1 MMSFE
6 KRKIK
11 LSINNLDYSFYY
23 SCNASTTFQDLLE
36 YFSFLVPYLNVC
48 QCYRFYLKAD
58 NKKNKDFV
66 YSLNSKVIDFSD
78 NLDKLVIQKYNDKC
92 EHDYQNFWL
101 FSKQKIISYFQKY
114 IDNLNKEIYKLKNEC
129 VTFSEPQTQKDFY
142 DAVVHI
148 DSIKSIKKGWKI
160 CMTERGKK
168 NYEKYKNEEI
178 VKIGVVGN
186 ANKGKSF
193 ILSEMS
199 KMSLPSGMSVKTEGL
214 SIKYPELEVYQNRRI
229 VLLDSAGFE
238 TPVLE
243 SGEYN
248 LEGKDKNEIF
258 KEKCRDKLITE
269 LFLQNYI
276 IHNSDILIA
285 VVDILSFSEQ
295 KLLLKFKNEIK
306 KANRNQTVIVIH
318 NLKAYTTKSQVEDYI
333 KDTLLKSATFKLE
346 KGIIID
352 FEQKKLINN
361 EFIHKLNNNFEN
373 NYNLYEKGS
382 EKFPPIYHLIYAN
395 ENSEAG
401 KHYNKITLKFIE
413 NTYQTI
419 TNHTSYDFIKSI
431 KEGFIEVSKEILEK
445 QENQNYITKDS
456 FDERYPNYIKLKR
469 DKEITLKKCFIDEI
483 GFSNLITNGFE
494 PKYNVF
500 KKDNK
505 IIIRVEAPGNCPIVA
520 EKKVEGELFIIRLSG
535 EKKKDIV
542 PEKLEDNIYNKREI
556 GKFCLDI
563 PLSSKEYTLSEKPP
577 TFDYQSGVQFIEY
590 ELQKKD
596 VPHGMGERPPI

>member
-36 YFSFLVPYLNVC
+36 YFSFLVPYLNIC

-66 YSLNSKVIDFSD
+66 YSLDSKVIDFSD
-78 NLDKLVIQKYNDKC
+78 NLDKLVIQKDNDKC

-129 VTFSEPQTQKDFY
+129 GTFSTPHSQKDFY
-142 DAVVHI
+142 DVVVQI

-168 NYEKYKNEEI
+168 NYEKYKNEKI

-193 ILSEMS
+193 LLSKIS

-214 SIKYPELEVYQNRRI
+214 SIKYPELKDNQNGRI
-229 VLLDSAGFE
+229 VLLDSAGLE
-238 TPVLE
+238 TPVLD
-243 SGEYN
+243 SGKNN

-295 KLLLKFKNEIK
+295 KLLLKFKKEIENAK
-306 KANRNQTVIVIH
+306 RNQPVIVIH
-318 NLKAYTTKSQVEDYI
+318 NLKTYTTIEQVDDYI
-333 KDTLLKSATFKLE
+333 ENTLLKSATFKLE
-346 KGIIID
+346 KGPIVD
-352 FEQKKLINN
+352 TKNT
-361 EFIHKLNNNFEN
+361 NFKIK
-373 NYNLYEKGS
+373 YILYEKAN
-382 EKFPPIYHLIYAN
+382 EKTPAIFHLIYAN
-395 ENSEAG
+395 ENSKAG
-401 KHYNKITLKFIE
+401 RHYNGFTLNFIE
-413 NTYQTI
+413 NSYQSI
-419 TNHTSYDFIKSI
+419 TNHTSYDVIETTKERFIQ
-431 KEGFIEVSKEILEK
+431 VSKEILEK
-445 QENQNYITKDS
+445 KEKENDITKDS

-505 IIIRVEAPGNCPIVA
+505 IIIRVEAPGNCPMVA
-520 EKKVEGELFIIRLSG
+520 EKIVQGELFIIRLSG

-556 GKFCLDI
+556 GKFFLDI
-563 PLSSKEYTLSEKPP
+563 PLSSKEYIFSEKPP
-577 TFDYQSGVQFIEY
+577 TFDYHSGVQFIEY
-590 ELQKKD
+590 ELKGKEGPYEPD
-596 VPHGMGERPPI
+596 GRPLI

>member
-36 YFSFLVPYLNVC
+36 YFSFLVPYLNIC

-66 YSLNSKVIDFSD
+66 YSLDSKVIDFSD
-78 NLDKLVIQKYNDKC
+78 NLDKLVIQKDNDKC

-129 VTFSEPQTQKDFY
+129 GTFSTPHSQKDFY
-142 DAVVHI
+142 DVVVQI

-168 NYEKYKNEEI
+168 NYEKYKNEKI

-193 ILSEMS
+193 LLSKIS

-214 SIKYPELEVYQNRRI
+214 SIKYPELKGNQNRRI
-229 VLLDSAGFE
+229 VLLDSAGLE
-238 TPVLE
+238 TPVLD
-243 SGEYN
+243 SGKNN

-295 KLLLKFKNEIK
+295 KLLLKFKKEIENAK
-306 KANRNQTVIVIH
+306 RNQPVIVIH
-318 NLKAYTTKSQVEDYI
+318 NLKTYTTIEQVDDYI
-333 KDTLLKSATFKLE
+333 ENTLLKSATFKLE
-346 KGIIID
+346 KGPIVAT
-352 FEQKKLINN
+352 KNT
-361 EFIHKLNNNFEN
+361 NFKIK
-373 NYNLYEKGS
+373 YILYEKAN
-382 EKFPPIYHLIYAN
+382 EKTPAIFHLIYAN
-395 ENSEAG
+395 ENSKAG
-401 KHYNKITLKFIE
+401 SHYNGFTLNFIE
-413 NTYQTI
+413 NSYQSI
-419 TNHTSYDFIKSI
+419 TNHTSYDVIETTKERFIQ
-431 KEGFIEVSKEILEK
+431 VSKEILEK
-445 QENQNYITKDS
+445 KEKENDITKDS

-505 IIIRVEAPGNCPIVA
+505 IIIRVEAPGNCPMVA
-520 EKKVEGELFIIRLSG
+520 EKIVQGELFIIRLSG

-556 GKFCLDI
+556 GKFFLDI
-563 PLSSKEYTLSEKPP
+563 PLSSKEYIFSEKPP
-577 TFDYQSGVQFIEY
+577 TFDYHSGVQFIEY
-590 ELQKKD
+590 ELKEKEG
-596 VPHGMGERPPI
+596 PHGPKGRPFI

>member
-66 YSLNSKVIDFSD
+66 YSLDSKVIDFSD
-78 NLDKLVIQKYNDKC
+78 NLDKLVIQKDNDKC

-129 VTFSEPQTQKDFY
+129 GTFSTPHSQKDFY
-142 DAVVHI
+142 DVVVQI

-168 NYEKYKNEEI
+168 NYEKYKNEKI
-178 VKIGVVGN
+178 IKIGVVGN

-193 ILSEMS
+193 LLSKIS

-214 SIKYPELEVYQNRRI
+214 SIKYPELNGNQNRRI
-229 VLLDSAGFE
+229 VLLDSAGLE
-238 TPVLE
+238 TPVLDSE
-243 SGEYN
+243 KNN

-295 KLLLKFKNEIK
+295 KLLLKFKKEIENAK
-306 KANRNQTVIVIH
+306 RNQPVIVIH
-318 NLKAYTTKSQVEDYI
+318 NLKTYTTIEQVDDYI
-333 KDTLLKSATFKLE
+333 ENTLLKSATFKLE
-346 KGIIID
+346 KGPIVGT
-352 FEQKKLINN
+352 KNT
-361 EFIHKLNNNFEN
+361 NFKIK
-373 NYNLYEKGS
+373 YILYEKAN
-382 EKFPPIYHLIYAN
+382 EKIPAIFHLIYAN
-395 ENSEAG
+395 ENSKAG
-401 KHYNKITLKFIE
+401 SHYNGFTLNFIE
-413 NTYQTI
+413 NSYQSI
-419 TNHTSYDFIKSI
+419 TNHTSYDVIETTKERFIQ
-431 KEGFIEVSKEILEK
+431 VSKEILEK
-445 QENQNYITKDS
+445 KEKENDITKDS
-456 FDERYPNYIKLKR
+456 FDERYPNYIKLRR

-505 IIIRVEAPGNCPIVA
+505 IIIRVEAPGNCPMVA
-520 EKKVEGELFIIRLSG
+520 EKIVQGELFIIRLSG

-556 GKFCLDI
+556 GKFFLDI
-563 PLSSKEYTLSEKPP
+563 PLSSKEYIFSEKPP
-577 TFDYQSGVQFIEY
+577 TFDYHSGVQFIEY
-590 ELQKKD
+590 ELKGKEGPYEPD
-596 VPHGMGERPPI
+596 GRPLI

>member
-66 YSLNSKVIDFSD
+66 YSLDSKVIDFSD
-78 NLDKLVIQKYNDKC
+78 NLDKLAIQKDNDKC

-129 VTFSEPQTQKDFY
+129 GTFSTPHSQKDFY
-142 DAVVHI
+142 DVVVQI

-168 NYEKYKNEEI
+168 NYEKYKNEKI

-193 ILSEMS
+193 LLSKIS

-214 SIKYPELEVYQNRRI
+214 SIKYPELKGNQNRRI
-229 VLLDSAGFE
+229 VLLDSAGLE
-238 TPVLE
+238 TPVLD
-243 SGEYN
+243 SGKNN

-295 KLLLKFKNEIK
+295 KLLLKLKKEIENAK
-306 KANRNQTVIVIH
+306 RNQPVIVIH
-318 NLKAYTTKSQVEDYI
+318 NLKTYTTIEQVDDYI
-333 KDTLLKSATFKLE
+333 ENTLLKSATFKLE
-346 KGIIID
+346 KGPIVAT
-352 FEQKKLINN
+352 KNT
-361 EFIHKLNNNFEN
+361 NFKIK
-373 NYNLYEKGS
+373 YILYEKAN
-382 EKFPPIYHLIYAN
+382 EKTPAIFHLIYAN
-395 ENSEAG
+395 ENSKAG
-401 KHYNKITLKFIE
+401 SHYNGFTLNFIE
-413 NTYQTI
+413 NSYQSI
-419 TNHTSYDFIKSI
+419 TNHTSYDVIETTKERFIQ
-431 KEGFIEVSKEILEK
+431 VSKEILEK
-445 QENQNYITKDS
+445 KEKENDITKDS

-505 IIIRVEAPGNCPIVA
+505 IIIRVEAPGNCPMVA
-520 EKKVEGELFIIRLSG
+520 EKIVQGELFIIRLSG

-556 GKFCLDI
+556 GKFFLDI
-563 PLSSKEYTLSEKPP
+563 PLSSKEYIFSEKPP
-577 TFDYQSGVQFIEY
+577 TFDYHSGVQFIEY
-590 ELQKKD
+590 ELKGKEGPYEPD
-596 VPHGMGERPPI
+596 GRPLI

>member
-36 YFSFLVPYLNVC
+36 YFSFLVPYLNIC

-66 YSLNSKVIDFSD
+66 YSLDSKVIDFSD
-78 NLDKLVIQKYNDKC
+78 NLDKLVIQKDNDKC

-129 VTFSEPQTQKDFY
+129 GTFSTPHSQKDFY
-142 DAVVHI
+142 DVVVQI

-168 NYEKYKNEEI
+168 NYEKYKNEKI
-178 VKIGVVGN
+178 IKIGVVGN

-193 ILSEMS
+193 LLSKIS

-214 SIKYPELEVYQNRRI
+214 SIKYPELKGNQNRRI
-229 VLLDSAGFE
+229 VLLDSAGLE
-238 TPVLE
+238 TPVLD
-243 SGEYN
+243 SGKNN

-295 KLLLKFKNEIK
+295 KLLLKFKKEIENAK
-306 KANRNQTVIVIH
+306 RNQPVIVIH
-318 NLKAYTTKSQVEDYI
+318 NLKTYTTIEQVDDYI
-333 KDTLLKSATFKLE
+333 ENTLLKSATFKLE
-346 KGIIID
+346 KGPIVD
-352 FEQKKLINN
+352 TKNIN
-361 EFIHKLNNNFEN
+361 FKIK
-373 NYNLYEKGS
+373 YILYEKAN
-382 EKFPPIYHLIYAN
+382 EKIPAIFHLIYAN
-395 ENSEAG
+395 ENSKAG
-401 KHYNKITLKFIE
+401 SHYNGFTLNFIE
-413 NTYQTI
+413 NSYQSI
-419 TNHTSYDFIKSI
+419 TNHTSYDVIETTKERFIQ
-431 KEGFIEVSKEILEK
+431 VSKEILEK
-445 QENQNYITKDS
+445 KEKENDITKDS

-505 IIIRVEAPGNCPIVA
+505 IIIRVEAPGNCPMVA
-520 EKKVEGELFIIRLSG
+520 EKIVQGELFIIRLSG

-556 GKFCLDI
+556 GKFFLDI
-563 PLSSKEYTLSEKPP
+563 PLSSKEYIFSEKPP
-577 TFDYQSGVQFIEY
+577 TFDYHSGVQFIEY
-590 ELQKKD
+590 ELKGKEGPYEPGPRD
-596 VPHGMGERPPI
+596 LI

>member
-66 YSLNSKVIDFSD
+66 YSLDSKVIDFSD
-78 NLDKLVIQKYNDKC
+78 NLDKLVIQKDNDKC

-129 VTFSEPQTQKDFY
+129 GTFSTPHSQKDFY
-142 DAVVHI
+142 DVVVQI

-168 NYEKYKNEEI
+168 NYEKYKNEKI

-193 ILSEMS
+193 LLSKIS

-214 SIKYPELEVYQNRRI
+214 SIKYPELKGNQNRRI
-229 VLLDSAGFE
+229 VLLDSAGLE
-238 TPVLE
+238 TPVLD
-243 SGEYN
+243 SGKNN

-295 KLLLKFKNEIK
+295 KLLLKFKKEIENAK
-306 KANRNQTVIVIH
+306 RNQPVIVIH
-318 NLKAYTTKSQVEDYI
+318 NLKTYTTIEQVDDYI
-333 KDTLLKSATFKLE
+333 ENTLLKSATFKLE
-346 KGIIID
+346 KGPIVGT
-352 FEQKKLINN
+352 KNT
-361 EFIHKLNNNFEN
+361 NFKIK
-373 NYNLYEKGS
+373 YILYEKAN
-382 EKFPPIYHLIYAN
+382 EKTPAIFHLIYAN
-395 ENSEAG
+395 ENSKAG
-401 KHYNKITLKFIE
+401 SHYNGFTLNFIE
-413 NTYQTI
+413 NSYQSI
-419 TNHTSYDFIKSI
+419 TNHTSYDVIETTKERFIQ
-431 KEGFIEVSKEILEK
+431 VSKEILEK
-445 QENQNYITKDS
+445 KEKENDITKDS

-505 IIIRVEAPGNCPIVA
+505 IIIRVEAPGNCPMVA
-520 EKKVEGELFIIRLSG
+520 EKIVQGELFIIRLSG

-556 GKFCLDI
+556 GKFFLDI
-563 PLSSKEYTLSEKPP
+563 PLSSKEYIFSEKPP
-577 TFDYQSGVQFIEY
+577 TFDYHSGVQFIEY
-590 ELQKKD
+590 ELKEKEG
-596 VPHGMGERPPI
+596 PYGPEGRPLI

>member
-36 YFSFLVPYLNVC
+36 YFSFLVPYLNIC

-66 YSLNSKVIDFSD
+66 YSLDSKVIDFSD
-78 NLDKLVIQKYNDKC
+78 NLDKLVIQKDNDKC

-129 VTFSEPQTQKDFY
+129 GTFSTPHSQKDFY
-142 DAVVHI
+142 DVVVQI
-148 DSIKSIKKGWKI
+148 DSIKSIKKRWKI

-168 NYEKYKNEEI
+168 NYEKYKNEKI

-193 ILSEMS
+193 LLSKIS

-214 SIKYPELEVYQNRRI
+214 SIKYPELKDNQNRRI
-229 VLLDSAGFE
+229 VLLDSAGLE
-238 TPVLE
+238 TPVLD
-243 SGEYN
+243 SGKNN

-295 KLLLKFKNEIK
+295 KLLLKFKKEIENAK
-306 KANRNQTVIVIH
+306 RNQPVIVIH
-318 NLKAYTTKSQVEDYI
+318 NLKTYTTIEQVDDYI
-333 KDTLLKSATFKLE
+333 ENTLLKSATFKLE
-346 KGIIID
+346 KGPIVD
-352 FEQKKLINN
+352 TKNT
-361 EFIHKLNNNFEN
+361 NFKIK
-373 NYNLYEKGS
+373 YILYEKAN
-382 EKFPPIYHLIYAN
+382 EKTPAIFHLIYAN
-395 ENSEAG
+395 ENSKAG
-401 KHYNKITLKFIE
+401 SHYNGFTLNFIE
-413 NTYQTI
+413 NSYQSI
-419 TNHTSYDFIKSI
+419 TNHTSYDVIETTKERFIQ
-431 KEGFIEVSKEILEK
+431 VSKEILEK
-445 QENQNYITKDS
+445 KEKENDITKDS

-505 IIIRVEAPGNCPIVA
+505 IIIRVEAPGNCPMVA
-520 EKKVEGELFIIRLSG
+520 EKIVQGELFIIRLSG

-556 GKFCLDI
+556 GKFFLDI
-563 PLSSKEYTLSEKPP
+563 PLSSKEYIFSEKPP
-577 TFDYQSGVQFIEY
+577 TFDYHSGVQFIEY
-590 ELQKKD
+590 ELKGKEGPYEPGPRD
-596 VPHGMGERPPI
+596 LI

>member
-36 YFSFLVPYLNVC
+36 YFSFLVPYLNIC

-66 YSLNSKVIDFSD
+66 YSLDSKVIDFSD
-78 NLDKLVIQKYNDKC
+78 NLDKLVIQKDNDKC

-129 VTFSEPQTQKDFY
+129 GTFSTPHSQKDFY
-142 DAVVHI
+142 DVVVQI

-168 NYEKYKNEEI
+168 NYEKYKNEKI
-178 VKIGVVGN
+178 IKIGVVGN

-193 ILSEMS
+193 LLSKIS

-214 SIKYPELEVYQNRRI
+214 SIKYPELKGNQNRRI
-229 VLLDSAGFE
+229 VLLDSAGLE
-238 TPVLE
+238 TPVLD
-243 SGEYN
+243 SGKNN

-295 KLLLKFKNEIK
+295 KLLLKFKKEIEN
-306 KANRNQTVIVIH
+306 AQRNQPVIVIH
-318 NLKAYTTKSQVEDYI
+318 NLKTYTTIEQVDDYI
-333 KDTLLKSATFKLE
+333 ENILLKSATFKLE
-346 KGIIID
+346 KGPIVD
-352 FEQKKLINN
+352 TKNT
-361 EFIHKLNNNFEN
+361 NFKIK
-373 NYNLYEKGS
+373 YILYEKAN
-382 EKFPPIYHLIYAN
+382 EKTPAIFHLIYAN
-395 ENSEAG
+395 ENSKAG
-401 KHYNKITLKFIE
+401 SHYNGFTLNFIE
-413 NTYQTI
+413 NSYQSI
-419 TNHTSYDFIKSI
+419 TNHTSYDVIETTKERFIQ
-431 KEGFIEVSKEILEK
+431 VSKEILEK
-445 QENQNYITKDS
+445 KEKENDITKDS

-505 IIIRVEAPGNCPIVA
+505 IIIRVEAPGNCPMVA
-520 EKKVEGELFIIRLSG
+520 EKIVQGELFIIRLSG

-556 GKFCLDI
+556 GKFFLDI
-563 PLSSKEYTLSEKPP
+563 PLSSKEYIFSEKPP
-577 TFDYQSGVQFIEY
+577 TFDYHSGVQFIEY
-590 ELQKKD
+590 ELKGKEGPYEPD
-596 VPHGMGERPPI
+596 GRPLI

>member
-36 YFSFLVPYLNVC
+36 YFSFLVPYLNIC

-66 YSLNSKVIDFSD
+66 YSLDSKVIDFSD
-78 NLDKLVIQKYNDKC
+78 NLDKLVIQKDNDKC

-129 VTFSEPQTQKDFY
+129 GTFSTPHSQKDFY
-142 DAVVHI
+142 DVVVQI

-168 NYEKYKNEEI
+168 NYEKYKNEKI
-178 VKIGVVGN
+178 IKIGVVGN

-193 ILSEMS
+193 LLSKIS

-214 SIKYPELEVYQNRRI
+214 SIKYPELKGNQNRRI
-229 VLLDSAGFE
+229 VLLDSAGLE
-238 TPVLE
+238 TPVLD
-243 SGEYN
+243 SGKNN

-295 KLLLKFKNEIK
+295 KLLLKFKKEIENAK
-306 KANRNQTVIVIH
+306 RNQPVIVIH
-318 NLKAYTTKSQVEDYI
+318 NLKTYTTIEQVDDYI
-333 KDTLLKSATFKLE
+333 ENTLLKSATFKLE
-346 KGIIID
+346 KGPIVD
-352 FEQKKLINN
+352 TKNIN
-361 EFIHKLNNNFEN
+361 FKIK
-373 NYNLYEKGS
+373 YILYEKAN
-382 EKFPPIYHLIYAN
+382 EKTPAIFHLIYAN
-395 ENSEAG
+395 ENSKAG
-401 KHYNKITLKFIE
+401 SHYNGFTLNFIE
-413 NTYQTI
+413 NSYQSI
-419 TNHTSYDFIKSI
+419 TNHTSYDVIETTKERFIQ
-431 KEGFIEVSKEILEK
+431 VSKEILEK
-445 QENQNYITKDS
+445 KEKENDITKDS

-505 IIIRVEAPGNCPIVA
+505 IIIRVEAPGNCPMVA
-520 EKKVEGELFIIRLSG
+520 EKIVQGERFIIRLSG

-556 GKFCLDI
+556 GKFFLDI
-563 PLSSKEYTLSEKPP
+563 PLSSKEYIFSEKPP
-577 TFDYQSGVQFIEY
+577 TFDYHSGVQFIEY
-590 ELQKKD
+590 ELKGKEGPYEPD
-596 VPHGMGERPPI
+596 PRDLI

>member
-36 YFSFLVPYLNVC
+36 YFSFLVPYLNIC

-66 YSLNSKVIDFSD
+66 YSLDSKVIDFSD
-78 NLDKLVIQKYNDKC
+78 NLDKLVIQKDNDKC

-129 VTFSEPQTQKDFY
+129 GTFSTPHSQKDFY
-142 DAVVHI
+142 DVVVQI

-168 NYEKYKNEEI
+168 NYEKYKNEKI

-193 ILSEMS
+193 LLSKIS

-214 SIKYPELEVYQNRRI
+214 SIKYPELKDNQNRRI
-229 VLLDSAGFE
+229 VLLDSAGLE
-238 TPVLE
+238 TPVLD
-243 SGEYN
+243 SGKNN

-295 KLLLKFKNEIK
+295 KLLLKFKKEIENAK
-306 KANRNQTVIVIH
+306 RNQPVIVIH
-318 NLKAYTTKSQVEDYI
+318 NLKTYTTIEQVDDYI
-333 KDTLLKSATFKLE
+333 ENTLLKSATFKLE
-346 KGIIID
+346 KGPIVGT
-352 FEQKKLINN
+352 KNT
-361 EFIHKLNNNFEN
+361 NFKIK
-373 NYNLYEKGS
+373 YILYEKAN
-382 EKFPPIYHLIYAN
+382 EKTPAIFHLIYAN
-395 ENSEAG
+395 ENSKAG
-401 KHYNKITLKFIE
+401 SHYNGFTLNFIE
-413 NTYQTI
+413 NSYLSI
-419 TNHTSYDFIKSI
+419 TNHTSYDVIETTKERFIQ
-431 KEGFIEVSKEILEK
+431 VSKEILEK
-445 QENQNYITKDS
+445 KEKENDITKDS

-505 IIIRVEAPGNCPIVA
+505 IIIRVEAPGNCPMVA
-520 EKKVEGELFIIRLSG
+520 EKIVQGELFIIRLSG

-556 GKFCLDI
+556 GKFFLDI
-563 PLSSKEYTLSEKPP
+563 PLSSKEYIFSEKPP
-577 TFDYQSGVQFIEY
+577 TFDYHSGVQFIEY
-590 ELQKKD
+590 ELKGKEGPYEPGPRD
-596 VPHGMGERPPI
+596 LI

>member
-66 YSLNSKVIDFSD
+66 YSLDSKVIDFSD
-78 NLDKLVIQKYNDKC
+78 NLDKLAIQKDNDKC

-129 VTFSEPQTQKDFY
+129 GTFSTPHSQKDFY
-142 DAVVHI
+142 DVVVQI

-168 NYEKYKNEEI
+168 NYEKYKNEKI

-193 ILSEMS
+193 LLSKIS

-214 SIKYPELEVYQNRRI
+214 SIKYPELKGNQNRRI
-229 VLLDSAGFE
+229 VLLDSAGLE
-238 TPVLE
+238 TPVLD
-243 SGEYN
+243 SGKNN

-295 KLLLKFKNEIK
+295 KLLLKLKKEIENAK
-306 KANRNQTVIVIH
+306 RNQPVIVIH
-318 NLKAYTTKSQVEDYI
+318 NLKTYTTIEQVDDYI
-333 KDTLLKSATFKLE
+333 ENTLLKSATFKLE
-346 KGIIID
+346 KGPIVD
-352 FEQKKLINN
+352 TKNT
-361 EFIHKLNNNFEN
+361 NFKIK
-373 NYNLYEKGS
+373 YILYEKAN
-382 EKFPPIYHLIYAN
+382 EKTPAIFHLIYAN
-395 ENSEAG
+395 ENSKAG
-401 KHYNKITLKFIE
+401 SHYNGFTLNFIE
-413 NTYQTI
+413 NSYQSI
-419 TNHTSYDFIKSI
+419 TNHTSYDVIETTKERFIQ
-431 KEGFIEVSKEILEK
+431 VSKEILEK
-445 QENQNYITKDS
+445 KEKENDITKDS

-505 IIIRVEAPGNCPIVA
+505 IIIRVEAPGNCPMVA
-520 EKKVEGELFIIRLSG
+520 EKIVQGELFIIRLSG

-556 GKFCLDI
+556 GKFFLDI
-563 PLSSKEYTLSEKPP
+563 PLSSKEYIFSEKPP
-577 TFDYQSGVQFIEY
+577 TFDYHSGVQFIEY
-590 ELQKKD
+590 ELKGKEGPYEPD
-596 VPHGMGERPPI
+596 GRPLI

>member
-36 YFSFLVPYLNVC
+36 YFSFLVPYLNIC

-66 YSLNSKVIDFSD
+66 YSLDSKVIDFSD
-78 NLDKLVIQKYNDKC
+78 NLDKLVIQKDNDKC

-129 VTFSEPQTQKDFY
+129 GTFSTPHSQKDFY
-142 DAVVHI
+142 DVVVQI

-168 NYEKYKNEEI
+168 NYEKYKNEKI

-193 ILSEMS
+193 LLSKIS

-214 SIKYPELEVYQNRRI
+214 SIKYPELKGNQNRRI
-229 VLLDSAGFE
+229 VLLDSAGLE
-238 TPVLE
+238 TPVLD
-243 SGEYN
+243 SGKNN

-295 KLLLKFKNEIK
+295 KLLLKFKKEIENAK
-306 KANRNQTVIVIH
+306 RNQPVIVIH
-318 NLKAYTTKSQVEDYI
+318 NLKTYTTIEQVDDYI
-333 KDTLLKSATFKLE
+333 ENTLLKSATFKLE
-346 KGIIID
+346 KGPIVD
-352 FEQKKLINN
+352 TKNT
-361 EFIHKLNNNFEN
+361 NFKIK
-373 NYNLYEKGS
+373 YILYEKAN
-382 EKFPPIYHLIYAN
+382 EKTPAIFHLIYAN
-395 ENSEAG
+395 ENSKAG
-401 KHYNKITLKFIE
+401 SHYNGFTLNFIE
-413 NTYQTI
+413 NSYQSI
-419 TNHTSYDFIKSI
+419 TNHTSYDVIETTKERFIQ
-431 KEGFIEVSKEILEK
+431 VSKEILEK
-445 QENQNYITKDS
+445 KEKENDITKDS

-505 IIIRVEAPGNCPIVA
+505 IIIRVEAPGNCPMVA
-520 EKKVEGELFIIRLSG
+520 EKIVQGERFIIRLSG

-556 GKFCLDI
+556 GKFFLDI
-563 PLSSKEYTLSEKPP
+563 PLSSKEYIFSEKPP
-577 TFDYQSGVQFIEY
+577 TFDYHSGVQFIEY
-590 ELQKKD
+590 ELKGKEG
-596 VPHGMGERPPI
+596 PYGPEGRPLI

>member
-66 YSLNSKVIDFSD
+66 YSLDSKVIDFSD
-78 NLDKLVIQKYNDKC
+78 NLDKLVIQKDNDKC

-129 VTFSEPQTQKDFY
+129 GTFSTPHSQKDFY
-142 DAVVHI
+142 DVVVQI

-168 NYEKYKNEEI
+168 NYEKYKNEKI

-193 ILSEMS
+193 LLSKIS

-214 SIKYPELEVYQNRRI
+214 SIKYPELKDNQNRRI
-229 VLLDSAGFE
+229 VLLDSAGLE
-238 TPVLE
+238 TPVLD
-243 SGEYN
+243 SGKNN

-276 IHNSDILIA
+276 IYNSDILIA

-295 KLLLKFKNEIK
+295 KLLLKLKKEIENAK
-306 KANRNQTVIVIH
+306 RNQPVIVIH
-318 NLKAYTTKSQVEDYI
+318 NLKTYTTIEQVDDYI
-333 KDTLLKSATFKLE
+333 ENTLLKSATFKLE
-346 KGIIID
+346 KGPIVD
-352 FEQKKLINN
+352 TKNT
-361 EFIHKLNNNFEN
+361 NFKIK
-373 NYNLYEKGS
+373 YILYEKAN
-382 EKFPPIYHLIYAN
+382 EKTPAIFHLIYAN
-395 ENSEAG
+395 ENSKAG
-401 KHYNKITLKFIE
+401 RHYNGFTLNFIE
-413 NTYQTI
+413 NSYQSI
-419 TNHTSYDFIKSI
+419 TNHTSYDVIETTKERFIQ
-431 KEGFIEVSKEILEK
+431 VSKEILEK
-445 QENQNYITKDS
+445 KEKENDITKDS

-505 IIIRVEAPGNCPIVA
+505 IIIRVEAPGNCPMVA
-520 EKKVEGELFIIRLSG
+520 ERIVQGERFIIRLSG

-556 GKFCLDI
+556 GKFFLDI
-563 PLSSKEYTLSEKPP
+563 PLSSKEYIFSEKPP
-577 TFDYQSGVQFIEY
+577 TFDYHSGVQFIEY
-590 ELQKKD
+590 ELKGKEGPYEPD
-596 VPHGMGERPPI
+596 PRDLI

>member
-66 YSLNSKVIDFSD
+66 YSLDSKVIDFSD
-78 NLDKLVIQKYNDKC
+78 NLDKLVIQKDNDKC

-129 VTFSEPQTQKDFY
+129 GTFSTPHSQKDFY
-142 DAVVHI
+142 DVVVQI

-168 NYEKYKNEEI
+168 NYEKYKNEKI

-193 ILSEMS
+193 LLSKIS

-214 SIKYPELEVYQNRRI
+214 SIKYPELKGNQNRRI
-229 VLLDSAGFE
+229 VLLDSAGLE
-238 TPVLE
+238 TPVLD
-243 SGEYN
+243 SGKNN

-295 KLLLKFKNEIK
+295 KLLLKFKKEIENAK
-306 KANRNQTVIVIH
+306 RNQPVIVIH
-318 NLKAYTTKSQVEDYI
+318 NLKTYTTIEQVDDYI
-333 KDTLLKSATFKLE
+333 ENTLLKSATFKLE
-346 KGIIID
+346 KGPIVD
-352 FEQKKLINN
+352 TKNT
-361 EFIHKLNNNFEN
+361 NFKIK
-373 NYNLYEKGS
+373 YILYEKAN
-382 EKFPPIYHLIYAN
+382 EKTPAIFHLIYAN
-395 ENSEAG
+395 ENSKAG
-401 KHYNKITLKFIE
+401 SHYNGFTLNFIE
-413 NTYQTI
+413 NSYQSI
-419 TNHTSYDFIKSI
+419 TNHTSYDVIETTKERFIQ
-431 KEGFIEVSKEILEK
+431 VSKEILEK
-445 QENQNYITKDS
+445 KEKENDITKDS

-505 IIIRVEAPGNCPIVA
+505 IIIRVEAPGNCPMVA
-520 EKKVEGELFIIRLSG
+520 EKIVQGELFIIRLSG

-556 GKFCLDI
+556 GKFFLDI
-563 PLSSKEYTLSEKPP
+563 PLSSKEYIFSEKPP
-577 TFDYQSGVQFIEY
+577 TFDYHSGVQFIEY
-590 ELQKKD
+590 ELKGKEGPYEPD
-596 VPHGMGERPPI
+596 GRPLI

>member
-36 YFSFLVPYLNVC
+36 YFSFLVPYLNIC

-66 YSLNSKVIDFSD
+66 YSLDSKVIDFSD
-78 NLDKLVIQKYNDKC
+78 NLDKLVIQKNNDKC

-129 VTFSEPQTQKDFY
+129 GTFSTPHSQKDFY
-142 DAVVHI
+142 DVVVQI

-168 NYEKYKNEEI
+168 NYEKYKNEKI

-193 ILSEMS
+193 LLSKIS

-214 SIKYPELEVYQNRRI
+214 SIKYPELKGNQNRRI
-229 VLLDSAGFE
+229 VLLDSAGLE
-238 TPVLE
+238 TPVLD
-243 SGEYN
+243 SGKNN

-295 KLLLKFKNEIK
+295 KLLLKLKKEIENAK
-306 KANRNQTVIVIH
+306 RNQPVIVIH
-318 NLKAYTTKSQVEDYI
+318 NLKTYTTIEQVDDYI
-333 KDTLLKSATFKLE
+333 ENTLLKSATFKLE
-346 KGIIID
+346 KGPIVD
-352 FEQKKLINN
+352 TKNT
-361 EFIHKLNNNFEN
+361 NFKIK
-373 NYNLYEKGS
+373 YILYEKAN
-382 EKFPPIYHLIYAN
+382 EKTPAIFHLIYAN
-395 ENSEAG
+395 ENSKAG
-401 KHYNKITLKFIE
+401 SHYNGFTLNFIE
-413 NTYQTI
+413 NSYQSI
-419 TNHTSYDFIKSI
+419 TNHTSYDVIETTKERFIQ
-431 KEGFIEVSKEILEK
+431 VSKEILEK
-445 QENQNYITKDS
+445 KEKENDITKDS

-505 IIIRVEAPGNCPIVA
+505 IIIRVEAPGNCPMVA
-520 EKKVEGELFIIRLSG
+520 EKIVQGELFIIRLSG

-556 GKFCLDI
+556 GKFILDI
-563 PLSSKEYTLSEKPP
+563 PLSSKEYIFSEKPP
-577 TFDYQSGVQFIEY
+577 TFDYHSGVQFIEY
-590 ELQKKD
+590 ELKGKEG
-596 VPHGMGERPPI
+596 PYGPEGRPLI

>member
-36 YFSFLVPYLNVC
+36 YFSFLVPYLNIC

-66 YSLNSKVIDFSD
+66 YSLDSKVIDFSD
-78 NLDKLVIQKYNDKC
+78 NLDKLAIQKDNDKC

-129 VTFSEPQTQKDFY
+129 GTFSTPHSQKDFY
-142 DAVVHI
+142 DVVVQI

-168 NYEKYKNEEI
+168 NYEKYKNEKI
-178 VKIGVVGN
+178 IKIGVVGN

-193 ILSEMS
+193 LLSKIS

-214 SIKYPELEVYQNRRI
+214 SIKYPELKGNQNRRI
-229 VLLDSAGFE
+229 VLLDSAGLE
-238 TPVLE
+238 TPVLD
-243 SGEYN
+243 SGKNN

-295 KLLLKFKNEIK
+295 KLLLKFKKEIENAK
-306 KANRNQTVIVIH
+306 RNQPVIVIH
-318 NLKAYTTKSQVEDYI
+318 NLKTYTTIEQVDDYI
-333 KDTLLKSATFKLE
+333 ENTLLKSATFKLE
-346 KGIIID
+346 KGPIVD
-352 FEQKKLINN
+352 TKNT
-361 EFIHKLNNNFEN
+361 NFKIK
-373 NYNLYEKGS
+373 YILYEKAN
-382 EKFPPIYHLIYAN
+382 EKTPAIFHLIYAN
-395 ENSEAG
+395 ENSKAG
-401 KHYNKITLKFIE
+401 SHYNGFTLNFIE
-413 NTYQTI
+413 NSYQSI
-419 TNHTSYDFIKSI
+419 TNHTSYDVIETTKERFIQ
-431 KEGFIEVSKEILEK
+431 VSKEILEK
-445 QENQNYITKDS
+445 KEKENDITKDS

-505 IIIRVEAPGNCPIVA
+505 IIIRVEAPGNCPMVA
-520 EKKVEGELFIIRLSG
+520 EKIVQGELFIIRLSG

-556 GKFCLDI
+556 GKFFLDI
-563 PLSSKEYTLSEKPP
+563 PLSSKEYIFSEKPP
-577 TFDYQSGVQFIEY
+577 TFDYHSGVQFIEY
-590 ELQKKD
+590 ELKEKEG
-596 VPHGMGERPPI
+596 PYGPEGRPLI

>member
-36 YFSFLVPYLNVC
+36 YFSFLVPYLNIC

-66 YSLNSKVIDFSD
+66 YSLDSKVIDFSD
-78 NLDKLVIQKYNDKC
+78 NLDKLVIQKDNDKC

-129 VTFSEPQTQKDFY
+129 GTFSTPHSQKDFY
-142 DAVVHI
+142 DVVVQI

-168 NYEKYKNEEI
+168 NYEKYKNEKI

-193 ILSEMS
+193 LLSKIS

-214 SIKYPELEVYQNRRI
+214 SIKYPELKGNQNRRI
-229 VLLDSAGFE
+229 VLLDSAGLE
-238 TPVLE
+238 TPVLD
-243 SGEYN
+243 SGKNN

-295 KLLLKFKNEIK
+295 KLLLKLKKEIENAK
-306 KANRNQTVIVIH
+306 RNQPVIVIH
-318 NLKAYTTKSQVEDYI
+318 NLKTYTTIEQVDDYI
-333 KDTLLKSATFKLE
+333 ENTLLKSATFKLE
-346 KGIIID
+346 KGPIVGT
-352 FEQKKLINN
+352 KNT
-361 EFIHKLNNNFEN
+361 NFKIK
-373 NYNLYEKGS
+373 YILYEKAN
-382 EKFPPIYHLIYAN
+382 EKTPAIFHLIYAN
-395 ENSEAG
+395 ENSKAG
-401 KHYNKITLKFIE
+401 SHYNGFTLNFIE
-413 NTYQTI
+413 NSYQSI
-419 TNHTSYDFIKSI
+419 TNHTSYDVIETTKERFIQ
-431 KEGFIEVSKEILEK
+431 VSKEILEK
-445 QENQNYITKDS
+445 KEKENDITKDS

-505 IIIRVEAPGNCPIVA
+505 IIIRVEAPGNCPMVA
-520 EKKVEGELFIIRLSG
+520 EKIVQGELFIIRLSG

-556 GKFCLDI
+556 GKFFLDI
-563 PLSSKEYTLSEKPP
+563 PLSSKEYIFSEKPP
-577 TFDYQSGVQFIEY
+577 TFDYHSGVQFIEY
-590 ELQKKD
+590 ELKEKEG
-596 VPHGMGERPPI
+596 PYGPEGRPLI

>member
-36 YFSFLVPYLNVC
+36 YFSFLVPYLNIC

-66 YSLNSKVIDFSD
+66 YSLDSKVIDFSD
-78 NLDKLVIQKYNDKC
+78 NLDKLVIQKDNDKC

-129 VTFSEPQTQKDFY
+129 GTFSTPHSQKDFY
-142 DAVVHI
+142 DVVVQI

-168 NYEKYKNEEI
+168 NYEKYKNEKI

-193 ILSEMS
+193 LLSKIS

-214 SIKYPELEVYQNRRI
+214 SIKYPELKGNQNRRI
-229 VLLDSAGFE
+229 VLLDSAGLE
-238 TPVLE
+238 TPVLD
-243 SGEYN
+243 SGKNN

-295 KLLLKFKNEIK
+295 KLLLKFKKEIENAK
-306 KANRNQTVIVIH
+306 RNQPVIVIH
-318 NLKAYTTKSQVEDYI
+318 NLKTYTTIEQVDDYI
-333 KDTLLKSATFKLE
+333 ENTLLKSATFKLE
-346 KGIIID
+346 KGPIVD
-352 FEQKKLINN
+352 TKNT
-361 EFIHKLNNNFEN
+361 NFKIK
-373 NYNLYEKGS
+373 YILYEKAN
-382 EKFPPIYHLIYAN
+382 EKTPAIFHLIYAN
-395 ENSEAG
+395 ENSKAG
-401 KHYNKITLKFIE
+401 SHYNGFTLNFIE
-413 NTYQTI
+413 NSYLSI
-419 TNHTSYDFIKSI
+419 TNHTSYDVIETTKERFIQ
-431 KEGFIEVSKEILEK
+431 VSKEILEK
-445 QENQNYITKDS
+445 KEKENDITKDS

-505 IIIRVEAPGNCPIVA
+505 IIIRVEAPGNCPMVA
-520 EKKVEGELFIIRLSG
+520 EKIVQGERFIIRLSG

-556 GKFCLDI
+556 GKFFLDI
-563 PLSSKEYTLSEKPP
+563 PLSSKEYIFSEKPP
-577 TFDYQSGVQFIEY
+577 TFDYHSGVQFIEY
-590 ELQKKD
+590 ELKGKEG
-596 VPHGMGERPPI
+596 PYGPEGRPLI

>member
-66 YSLNSKVIDFSD
+66 YSLDSKVIDFSD
-78 NLDKLVIQKYNDKC
+78 NLDKLAIQKDNNKC

-129 VTFSEPQTQKDFY
+129 GTFSTPHSQKDFY
-142 DAVVHI
+142 DVVVQI

-168 NYEKYKNEEI
+168 NYEKYKSEKI

-193 ILSEMS
+193 LLSKIS

-214 SIKYPELEVYQNRRI
+214 SIKYPELKGNQNRRI
-229 VLLDSAGFE
+229 VLLDSAGLE
-238 TPVLE
+238 TPVLD
-243 SGEYN
+243 SGKNN

-295 KLLLKFKNEIK
+295 KLLLKFKKEIENAK
-306 KANRNQTVIVIH
+306 RNQPVIVIH
-318 NLKAYTTKSQVEDYI
+318 NLKTYTTIEQVDDYI
-333 KDTLLKSATFKLE
+333 ENTLLKSATFKLE
-346 KGIIID
+346 KGPIVGT
-352 FEQKKLINN
+352 KNT
-361 EFIHKLNNNFEN
+361 NFKIK
-373 NYNLYEKGS
+373 YILYEKAN
-382 EKFPPIYHLIYAN
+382 EKTPAIFHLIYAN
-395 ENSEAG
+395 ENSKAG
-401 KHYNKITLKFIE
+401 SHYNGFTLNFIE
-413 NTYQTI
+413 NSYQSI
-419 TNHTSYDFIKSI
+419 TNHTSYDVIETTKERFIQ
-431 KEGFIEVSKEILEK
+431 VSKEILEK
-445 QENQNYITKDS
+445 KEKENDITKDS

-505 IIIRVEAPGNCPIVA
+505 IIIRVEAPGNCPMVA
-520 EKKVEGELFIIRLSG
+520 EKIVQGELFIIRLSG

-556 GKFCLDI
+556 GKFILDI
-563 PLSSKEYTLSEKPP
+563 PLSSKEYIFSEKPP
-577 TFDYQSGVQFIEY
+577 TFDYHSGVQFIEY
-590 ELQKKD
+590 ELKGKEGPYEPD
-596 VPHGMGERPPI
+596 PRDLI

>member
-36 YFSFLVPYLNVC
+36 YFSFLVPYLNIC

-66 YSLNSKVIDFSD
+66 YSLDSKVIDFSD
-78 NLDKLVIQKYNDKC
+78 NLDKLVIQKDNDKC

-129 VTFSEPQTQKDFY
+129 GTFSTPHSQKDFY
-142 DAVVHI
+142 DVVVQI

-168 NYEKYKNEEI
+168 NYEKYKNEKI

-193 ILSEMS
+193 LLSKIS

-214 SIKYPELEVYQNRRI
+214 SIKYPELKGNQNRRI
-229 VLLDSAGFE
+229 VLLDSAGLE
-238 TPVLE
+238 TPVLD
-243 SGEYN
+243 SGKNN

-295 KLLLKFKNEIK
+295 KLLLKFKKEIENAK
-306 KANRNQTVIVIH
+306 RNQPVIVIH
-318 NLKAYTTKSQVEDYI
+318 NLKTYTTIEQVDDYI
-333 KDTLLKSATFKLE
+333 ENTLLKSATFKLE
-346 KGIIID
+346 KGPIVD
-352 FEQKKLINN
+352 TKNIN
-361 EFIHKLNNNFEN
+361 FKIK
-373 NYNLYEKGS
+373 YILYEKAN
-382 EKFPPIYHLIYAN
+382 EKTPAIFHLIYAN
-395 ENSEAG
+395 ENSKAG
-401 KHYNKITLKFIE
+401 SHYNGFTLNFIE
-413 NTYQTI
+413 NSYQSI
-419 TNHTSYDFIKSI
+419 TNHTSYDVIETTKERFIQ
-431 KEGFIEVSKEILEK
+431 VSKEILEK
-445 QENQNYITKDS
+445 KEKENDITKDS

-505 IIIRVEAPGNCPIVA
+505 IIIRVEAPGNCPMVA
-520 EKKVEGELFIIRLSG
+520 EKIVQGERFIIRLSG

-556 GKFCLDI
+556 GKFFLDI
-563 PLSSKEYTLSEKPP
+563 PLSSKEYIFSEKPP
-577 TFDYQSGVQFIEY
+577 TFDYHSGVQFIEY
-590 ELQKKD
+590 ELKEKEG
-596 VPHGMGERPPI
+596 PYGPEGRPLI

>member
-36 YFSFLVPYLNVC
+36 YFSFLVPYLNIC

-66 YSLNSKVIDFSD
+66 YSLDSKVIDFSD
-78 NLDKLVIQKYNDKC
+78 NLDKLVIQKDNDKC

-129 VTFSEPQTQKDFY
+129 GTFSTPHSQKDFY
-142 DAVVHI
+142 DVVVQI

-168 NYEKYKNEEI
+168 NYEKYKNEKI

-193 ILSEMS
+193 LLSKIS

-214 SIKYPELEVYQNRRI
+214 SIKYPELKGNQNRRI
-229 VLLDSAGFE
+229 VLLDSAGLE
-238 TPVLE
+238 TPVLD
-243 SGEYN
+243 SGKNN

-295 KLLLKFKNEIK
+295 KLLLKFKKEIENAK
-306 KANRNQTVIVIH
+306 RNQPVIVIH
-318 NLKAYTTKSQVEDYI
+318 NLKTYTTIEQVDDYI
-333 KDTLLKSATFKLE
+333 ENTLLKSATFKLE
-346 KGIIID
+346 KGPIVD
-352 FEQKKLINN
+352 TKNIN
-361 EFIHKLNNNFEN
+361 FKIK
-373 NYNLYEKGS
+373 YILYEKAN
-382 EKFPPIYHLIYAN
+382 EKTPAIFHLIYAN
-395 ENSEAG
+395 ENSKAG
-401 KHYNKITLKFIE
+401 SHYNGFTLNFTE
-413 NTYQTI
+413 NSYQSI
-419 TNHTSYDFIKSI
+419 TNHTSYDVIETTKERFIQ
-431 KEGFIEVSKEILEK
+431 VSKEILEK
-445 QENQNYITKDS
+445 KEKENDITKDS

-505 IIIRVEAPGNCPIVA
+505 IIIRVEAPGNCPMVA
-520 EKKVEGELFIIRLSG
+520 EKIVQGELFIIRLSG

-556 GKFCLDI
+556 GKFFLDI
-563 PLSSKEYTLSEKPP
+563 PLSSKEYIFSEKPP
-577 TFDYQSGVQFIEY
+577 TFDYHSGVQFIEY
-590 ELQKKD
+590 ELKGKEGPYEPD
-596 VPHGMGERPPI
+596 PRDLI

>member
-66 YSLNSKVIDFSD
+66 YSLDSKVIDFSD
-78 NLDKLVIQKYNDKC
+78 NLDKLVIQKDNDKC

-129 VTFSEPQTQKDFY
+129 GTFSTPHSQKDFY
-142 DAVVHI
+142 DVVVQI

-168 NYEKYKNEEI
+168 NYEKYKNEKI

-193 ILSEMS
+193 LLSKIS

-214 SIKYPELEVYQNRRI
+214 SIKYPELKGNQNRRI
-229 VLLDSAGFE
+229 VLLDSAGLE
-238 TPVLE
+238 TPVLD
-243 SGEYN
+243 SGKNN

-295 KLLLKFKNEIK
+295 KLLLKLKKEIENAK
-306 KANRNQTVIVIH
+306 RNQPVIVIH
-318 NLKAYTTKSQVEDYI
+318 NLKTYTTIEQVDDYI
-333 KDTLLKSATFKLE
+333 ENTLLKSATFKLE
-346 KGIIID
+346 KGPIVD
-352 FEQKKLINN
+352 TKNIN
-361 EFIHKLNNNFEN
+361 FKIK
-373 NYNLYEKGS
+373 YILYEKAN
-382 EKFPPIYHLIYAN
+382 EKTPAIFHLIYAN
-395 ENSEAG
+395 ENSKAG
-401 KHYNKITLKFIE
+401 SHYNGFTLNFIE
-413 NTYQTI
+413 NSYQSI
-419 TNHTSYDFIKSI
+419 TNHTSYDVIETTKERFIQ
-431 KEGFIEVSKEILEK
+431 VSKEILEK
-445 QENQNYITKDS
+445 KEKENDITKDS

-505 IIIRVEAPGNCPIVA
+505 IIIRVEAPGNCPMVA
-520 EKKVEGELFIIRLSG
+520 EKIVQGELFIIRLSG

-556 GKFCLDI
+556 GKFFLDI
-563 PLSSKEYTLSEKPP
+563 PLSSKEYIFSEKPP
-577 TFDYQSGVQFIEY
+577 TFDYHSGVQFIEY
-590 ELQKKD
+590 ELKGKEGPYEPD
-596 VPHGMGERPPI
+596 PRDLI

>member
-36 YFSFLVPYLNVC
+36 YFSFLVPYLNIC

-66 YSLNSKVIDFSD
+66 YSLDSKVIDFSD
-78 NLDKLVIQKYNDKC
+78 NLDKLVIQKNNDKC

-101 FSKQKIISYFQKY
+101 FSKQRIISYFQKY

-129 VTFSEPQTQKDFY
+129 GTFSTPHSQKDFY
-142 DAVVHI
+142 DVVVQI

-168 NYEKYKNEEI
+168 NYEKYKNEKI

-193 ILSEMS
+193 LLSKIS

-214 SIKYPELEVYQNRRI
+214 SIKYPELKGNQNRRI
-229 VLLDSAGFE
+229 VLLDSAGLE
-238 TPVLE
+238 TPVLD
-243 SGEYN
+243 SGKNN

-295 KLLLKFKNEIK
+295 KLLLKLKKEIENAK
-306 KANRNQTVIVIH
+306 RNQPVIVIH
-318 NLKAYTTKSQVEDYI
+318 NLKTYTTIEQVDDYI
-333 KDTLLKSATFKLE
+333 ENTLLKSATFKLE
-346 KGIIID
+346 KGPIVD
-352 FEQKKLINN
+352 TKNIN
-361 EFIHKLNNNFEN
+361 FKIK
-373 NYNLYEKGS
+373 YILYEKAN
-382 EKFPPIYHLIYAN
+382 EKTPAIFHLIYAN
-395 ENSEAG
+395 ENSKAG
-401 KHYNKITLKFIE
+401 SHYNGFTLNFIE
-413 NTYQTI
+413 NSYQSI
-419 TNHTSYDFIKSI
+419 TNHTSYDVIETTKERFIQ
-431 KEGFIEVSKEILEK
+431 VSKEILEK
-445 QENQNYITKDS
+445 KEKENDITKDS

-505 IIIRVEAPGNCPIVA
+505 IIIRVEAPGNCPMVA
-520 EKKVEGELFIIRLSG
+520 EKIVQGELFIIRLSG

-556 GKFCLDI
+556 GKFILDI
-563 PLSSKEYTLSEKPP
+563 PLSSKEYIFSEKPP
-577 TFDYQSGVQFIEY
+577 TFDYHSGVQFIEY
-590 ELQKKD
+590 ELKGKEG
-596 VPHGMGERPPI
+596 PYGPEGRPLI

>member
-36 YFSFLVPYLNVC
+36 YFSFLVPYLNIC

-66 YSLNSKVIDFSD
+66 YSLDSKVIDFSD
-78 NLDKLVIQKYNDKC
+78 NLDKLAIQKDNDKC

-129 VTFSEPQTQKDFY
+129 GTFSTPHSQKDFY
-142 DAVVHI
+142 DVVVQI

-168 NYEKYKNEEI
+168 NYEKYKNEKI

-193 ILSEMS
+193 LLSKIS

-214 SIKYPELEVYQNRRI
+214 SIKYPELKGNQNRRI
-229 VLLDSAGFE
+229 VLLDSAGLE
-238 TPVLE
+238 TPVLD
-243 SGEYN
+243 SGKNN

-295 KLLLKFKNEIK
+295 KLLLKLKKEIENAK
-306 KANRNQTVIVIH
+306 RNQPVIVIH
-318 NLKAYTTKSQVEDYI
+318 NLKTYTTIEQVDDYI
-333 KDTLLKSATFKLE
+333 ENTLLKSATFKLE
-346 KGIIID
+346 KGPIVGT
-352 FEQKKLINN
+352 KNT
-361 EFIHKLNNNFEN
+361 NFKIK
-373 NYNLYEKGS
+373 YILYEKAN
-382 EKFPPIYHLIYAN
+382 EKTPAIFHLIYAN
-395 ENSEAG
+395 ENSKAG
-401 KHYNKITLKFIE
+401 SHYNGFTLNFIE
-413 NTYQTI
+413 NSYQSI
-419 TNHTSYDFIKSI
+419 TNHTSYDVIETTKERFIQ
-431 KEGFIEVSKEILEK
+431 VSKEILEK
-445 QENQNYITKDS
+445 KEKENDITKDS

-505 IIIRVEAPGNCPIVA
+505 IIIRVEAPGNCPMVA
-520 EKKVEGELFIIRLSG
+520 EKIVQGELFIIRLSG

-556 GKFCLDI
+556 GKFFLDI
-563 PLSSKEYTLSEKPP
+563 PLSSKEYIFSEKPP
-577 TFDYQSGVQFIEY
+577 TFDYHSGVQFIEY
-590 ELQKKD
+590 ELKEKEG
-596 VPHGMGERPPI
+596 PYGPEGRPLI

>member
-23 SCNASTTFQDLLE
+23 SCNDSTTFQDLLE

-66 YSLNSKVIDFSD
+66 YSLDSKVIDFSD
-78 NLDKLVIQKYNDKC
+78 NLDKLVIQKDNDKC

-129 VTFSEPQTQKDFY
+129 GTFSTPHSQKDFY
-142 DAVVHI
+142 DVVVQI

-168 NYEKYKNEEI
+168 NYEKYKNEKI

-193 ILSEMS
+193 LLSKIS

-214 SIKYPELEVYQNRRI
+214 SIKYPELKGNQNRRI
-229 VLLDSAGFE
+229 VLLDSAGLE
-238 TPVLE
+238 TPVLD
-243 SGEYN
+243 SGKNN

-295 KLLLKFKNEIK
+295 KLLLKFKKEIENAK
-306 KANRNQTVIVIH
+306 RNQPVIVIH
-318 NLKAYTTKSQVEDYI
+318 NLKTYTTIEQVDDYI
-333 KDTLLKSATFKLE
+333 ENTLLKSATFKLE
-346 KGIIID
+346 KGPIVD
-352 FEQKKLINN
+352 TKNT
-361 EFIHKLNNNFEN
+361 NFKIK
-373 NYNLYEKGS
+373 YILYEKAN
-382 EKFPPIYHLIYAN
+382 EKTPAIFHLIYAN
-395 ENSEAG
+395 ENSKAG
-401 KHYNKITLKFIE
+401 SHYNGFTLNFIE
-413 NTYQTI
+413 NSYQSI
-419 TNHTSYDFIKSI
+419 TNHTSYDVIETTKERFIQ
-431 KEGFIEVSKEILEK
+431 VSKEILEK
-445 QENQNYITKDS
+445 KEKENDITKDS

-505 IIIRVEAPGNCPIVA
+505 IIIRVEAPGNCPMVA
-520 EKKVEGELFIIRLSG
+520 EKIVQGELFIIRLSG

-556 GKFCLDI
+556 GKFFLDI
-563 PLSSKEYTLSEKPP
+563 PLSSKEYIFSEKPP
-577 TFDYQSGVQFIEY
+577 TFDYHSGVQFIEY
-590 ELQKKD
+590 ELKGKEG
-596 VPHGMGERPPI
+596 PYGPEGRPLI

>member
-66 YSLNSKVIDFSD
+66 YSLDSKVIDFSD
-78 NLDKLVIQKYNDKC
+78 NLDKLVIQKDNDKC

-129 VTFSEPQTQKDFY
+129 GTFSTPHSQKDFY
-142 DAVVHI
+142 DVVVQI

-168 NYEKYKNEEI
+168 NYEKYKNEKI

-193 ILSEMS
+193 LLSKIS

-214 SIKYPELEVYQNRRI
+214 SIKYPELKGNQNRRI
-229 VLLDSAGFE
+229 VLLDSAGLE
-238 TPVLE
+238 TPVLD
-243 SGEYN
+243 SGKNN

-295 KLLLKFKNEIK
+295 KLLLKFKKEIENAK
-306 KANRNQTVIVIH
+306 RNQPVIVIH
-318 NLKAYTTKSQVEDYI
+318 NLKTYTTIEQVDDYI
-333 KDTLLKSATFKLE
+333 ENTLLKSATFKLE
-346 KGIIID
+346 KGPIVD
-352 FEQKKLINN
+352 TKNT
-361 EFIHKLNNNFEN
+361 NFKIK
-373 NYNLYEKGS
+373 YILYEKAN
-382 EKFPPIYHLIYAN
+382 EKTPAIFHLIYAN
-395 ENSEAG
+395 ENSKAG
-401 KHYNKITLKFIE
+401 SHYNGFTLNFIE
-413 NTYQTI
+413 NSYQSI
-419 TNHTSYDFIKSI
+419 TNHTSYDVIETTKERFIQ
-431 KEGFIEVSKEILEK
+431 VSKEILEK
-445 QENQNYITKDS
+445 KEKENDITKDS

-505 IIIRVEAPGNCPIVA
+505 IIIRVEAPGNCPMVA
-520 EKKVEGELFIIRLSG
+520 EKIVQGELFIIRLSG

-556 GKFCLDI
+556 GKFFLDI
-563 PLSSKEYTLSEKPP
+563 PLSSKEYIFSEKPP
-577 TFDYQSGVQFIEY
+577 TFDYHSGVQFIEY
-590 ELQKKD
+590 ELKGKEGPYEPD
-596 VPHGMGERPPI
+596 PRDLI

>member
-36 YFSFLVPYLNVC
+36 YFSFLVPYLNIC

-66 YSLNSKVIDFSD
+66 YSLDSKVIDFSD
-78 NLDKLVIQKYNDKC
+78 NLDKLVIQKDNDKC

-129 VTFSEPQTQKDFY
+129 GTFSTPHSQKDFY
-142 DAVVHI
+142 DVVVQI

-168 NYEKYKNEEI
+168 NYEKYKNEKI

-193 ILSEMS
+193 LLSKIS

-214 SIKYPELEVYQNRRI
+214 SIKYPELKDNQNRRI
-229 VLLDSAGFE
+229 VLLDSAGLE
-238 TPVLE
+238 TPVLD
-243 SGEYN
+243 SGKNN

-295 KLLLKFKNEIK
+295 KLLLKLKKEIENAK
-306 KANRNQTVIVIH
+306 RNQPVIVIH
-318 NLKAYTTKSQVEDYI
+318 NLKTYTTIEQVDDYI
-333 KDTLLKSATFKLE
+333 ENTLLKSATFKLE
-346 KGIIID
+346 KGPIVD
-352 FEQKKLINN
+352 TKNT
-361 EFIHKLNNNFEN
+361 NFKIK
-373 NYNLYEKGS
+373 YILYEKAN
-382 EKFPPIYHLIYAN
+382 EKTPAIFHLIYAN
-395 ENSEAG
+395 ENSKAG
-401 KHYNKITLKFIE
+401 SHYNGFTLNFIE
-413 NTYQTI
+413 NSYLSI
-419 TNHTSYDFIKSI
+419 TNHTSYDVIETTKERFIQ
-431 KEGFIEVSKEILEK
+431 VSKEILEK
-445 QENQNYITKDS
+445 KEKENDITKDS

-505 IIIRVEAPGNCPIVA
+505 IIIRVEAPGNCPMVA
-520 EKKVEGELFIIRLSG
+520 EKIVQGERFIIRLSG

-556 GKFCLDI
+556 GKFFLDI
-563 PLSSKEYTLSEKPP
+563 PLSSKEYIFSEKPP
-577 TFDYQSGVQFIEY
+577 TFDYHSGVQFIEY
-590 ELQKKD
+590 ELKEKEG
-596 VPHGMGERPPI
+596 PYGPEGRPLI

>member
-36 YFSFLVPYLNVC
+36 YFSFLVPYLNIC

-66 YSLNSKVIDFSD
+66 YSLDSKVIDFSD
-78 NLDKLVIQKYNDKC
+78 NLDKLVIQKDNDKC

-129 VTFSEPQTQKDFY
+129 GTFSTPHSQKDFY
-142 DAVVHI
+142 DVVVQI

-168 NYEKYKNEEI
+168 NYEKYKNEKI
-178 VKIGVVGN
+178 IKIGVVGN

-193 ILSEMS
+193 LLSKIS

-214 SIKYPELEVYQNRRI
+214 SIKYPELKGNQNRRI
-229 VLLDSAGFE
+229 VLLDSAGLE
-238 TPVLE
+238 TPVLD
-243 SGEYN
+243 SGKNN

-295 KLLLKFKNEIK
+295 KLLLKFKKEIEN
-306 KANRNQTVIVIH
+306 AQRNQPVIVIH
-318 NLKAYTTKSQVEDYI
+318 NLKTYTTIEQVDDYI
-333 KDTLLKSATFKLE
+333 ENTLLKSATFKLE
-346 KGIIID
+346 KGPIVD
-352 FEQKKLINN
+352 TKNT
-361 EFIHKLNNNFEN
+361 NFKIK
-373 NYNLYEKGS
+373 YILYEKAN
-382 EKFPPIYHLIYAN
+382 EKTPAIFHLIYAN
-395 ENSEAG
+395 ENSKAG
-401 KHYNKITLKFIE
+401 SHYNGFTLNFIE
-413 NTYQTI
+413 NSYLSI
-419 TNHTSYDFIKSI
+419 TNHTSYDVIETTKERFIQ
-431 KEGFIEVSKEILEK
+431 VSKEILEK
-445 QENQNYITKDS
+445 KEKENDITKDS

-505 IIIRVEAPGNCPIVA
+505 IIIRVEAPGNCPMVA
-520 EKKVEGELFIIRLSG
+520 EKIVQGELFIIRLSG

-556 GKFCLDI
+556 GKFFLDI
-563 PLSSKEYTLSEKPP
+563 PLSSKEYIFSEKPP
-577 TFDYQSGVQFIEY
+577 TFDYHSGVQFIEY
-590 ELQKKD
+590 ELKGKEG
-596 VPHGMGERPPI
+596 PYGPEGRPLI

>member
-66 YSLNSKVIDFSD
+66 YSLDSKVIDFSD
-78 NLDKLVIQKYNDKC
+78 NLDKLAIQKDNDKC

-129 VTFSEPQTQKDFY
+129 GTFSTPHSQKDFY
-142 DAVVHI
+142 DVVVQI

-168 NYEKYKNEEI
+168 NYEKYKNEKI

-193 ILSEMS
+193 LLSKIS

-214 SIKYPELEVYQNRRI
+214 SIKYPELKGNQNRRI
-229 VLLDSAGFE
+229 VLLDSAGLE
-238 TPVLE
+238 TPVLD
-243 SGEYN
+243 SGKNN

-295 KLLLKFKNEIK
+295 KLLLKLKKEIENAK
-306 KANRNQTVIVIH
+306 RNQPVIVIH
-318 NLKAYTTKSQVEDYI
+318 NLKTYTTIEQVDDYI
-333 KDTLLKSATFKLE
+333 ENTLLKSATFKLE
-346 KGIIID
+346 KGPIVD
-352 FEQKKLINN
+352 TKNT
-361 EFIHKLNNNFEN
+361 NFKIK
-373 NYNLYEKGS
+373 YILYEKAN
-382 EKFPPIYHLIYAN
+382 EKTPAIFHLIYAN
-395 ENSEAG
+395 ENSKAG
-401 KHYNKITLKFIE
+401 SHYNGFTLNFIE
-413 NTYQTI
+413 NSYQSI
-419 TNHTSYDFIKSI
+419 TNHTSYDVIETTKERFIQ
-431 KEGFIEVSKEILEK
+431 VSKEILEK
-445 QENQNYITKDS
+445 KEKENDITKDS

-505 IIIRVEAPGNCPIVA
+505 IIIRVEAPGNCPMVA
-520 EKKVEGELFIIRLSG
+520 EKIVQGERFIIRLSG

-556 GKFCLDI
+556 GKFFLDI
-563 PLSSKEYTLSEKPP
+563 PLSSKEYIFSEKPP
-577 TFDYQSGVQFIEY
+577 TFDYHSGVQFIEY
-590 ELQKKD
+590 ELKGKEGPYGPD
-596 VPHGMGERPPI
+596 PRGLI

>member
-66 YSLNSKVIDFSD
+66 YSLDSKLIDFSD
-78 NLDKLVIQKYNDKC
+78 NLDKLVIQKDNDKC

-129 VTFSEPQTQKDFY
+129 GTFSTPHSQKDFY
-142 DAVVHI
+142 DVVVQI

-168 NYEKYKNEEI
+168 NYEKYKNEKI
-178 VKIGVVGN
+178 IKIGVVGN

-193 ILSEMS
+193 LLSKIS

-214 SIKYPELEVYQNRRI
+214 SIKYPELKGNQNRRI
-229 VLLDSAGFE
+229 VLLDSAGLE
-238 TPVLE
+238 TPVLD
-243 SGEYN
+243 SGKNN

-295 KLLLKFKNEIK
+295 KLLLKFKKEIENAK
-306 KANRNQTVIVIH
+306 RNQPVIVIH
-318 NLKAYTTKSQVEDYI
+318 NLKTYTTIEQVDDYI
-333 KDTLLKSATFKLE
+333 ENTLLKSATFKLE
-346 KGIIID
+346 KGPIVD
-352 FEQKKLINN
+352 TKNIN
-361 EFIHKLNNNFEN
+361 FKIK
-373 NYNLYEKGS
+373 YILYEKAN
-382 EKFPPIYHLIYAN
+382 EKTPAIFHLIYAN
-395 ENSEAG
+395 ENSKAG
-401 KHYNKITLKFIE
+401 SHYNGFTLNFIE
-413 NTYQTI
+413 NSYQSI
-419 TNHTSYDFIKSI
+419 TNHTSYDVIETTKERFIQ
-431 KEGFIEVSKEILEK
+431 VSKEILEK
-445 QENQNYITKDS
+445 KEKENDITKDS
-456 FDERYPNYIKLKR
+456 FDERYPNYIKLRR

-505 IIIRVEAPGNCPIVA
+505 IIIRVEAPGNCPMVA
-520 EKKVEGELFIIRLSG
+520 EKIVQGELFIIRLSG

-556 GKFCLDI
+556 GKFFLDI
-563 PLSSKEYTLSEKPP
+563 PLSSKEYIFSEKPP
-577 TFDYQSGVQFIEY
+577 TFDYHSGVQFIEY
-590 ELQKKD
+590 ELKGKEGPYEPD
-596 VPHGMGERPPI
+596 PRDLI

>member
-36 YFSFLVPYLNVC
+36 YFSFLVPYLNIC

-66 YSLNSKVIDFSD
+66 YSLDSKVIDFSD
-78 NLDKLVIQKYNDKC
+78 NLDKLVIQKDNDKC

-129 VTFSEPQTQKDFY
+129 GTFSTPHSQKDFY
-142 DAVVHI
+142 DVVVQI

-168 NYEKYKNEEI
+168 NYEKYKNEKI
-178 VKIGVVGN
+178 IKIGVVGN

-193 ILSEMS
+193 LLSKIS

-214 SIKYPELEVYQNRRI
+214 SIKYPELKGNQNRRI
-229 VLLDSAGFE
+229 VLLDSAGLE
-238 TPVLE
+238 TPVLD
-243 SGEYN
+243 SGKNN

-295 KLLLKFKNEIK
+295 KLLLKFKKEIENAK
-306 KANRNQTVIVIH
+306 RNQPVIVIH
-318 NLKAYTTKSQVEDYI
+318 NLKTYTTIEQVDDYI
-333 KDTLLKSATFKLE
+333 ENTLLKSATFKLE
-346 KGIIID
+346 KGPIVD
-352 FEQKKLINN
+352 TKNIN
-361 EFIHKLNNNFEN
+361 FKIK
-373 NYNLYEKGS
+373 YILYEKAN
-382 EKFPPIYHLIYAN
+382 EKTPAIFHLIYAN
-395 ENSEAG
+395 ENSKAG
-401 KHYNKITLKFIE
+401 SHYNGFTLNFIE
-413 NTYQTI
+413 NSYQSI
-419 TNHTSYDFIKSI
+419 TNHTSYDVIETTKERFIQ
-431 KEGFIEVSKEILEK
+431 VSKEILEK
-445 QENQNYITKDS
+445 KEKENDITKDS

-505 IIIRVEAPGNCPIVA
+505 IIIRVEAPGNCPMVA

-556 GKFCLDI
+556 GKFFLDI
-563 PLSSKEYTLSEKPP
+563 PLSSKEYIFSEKPP
-577 TFDYQSGVQFIEY
+577 TFDYHSGVQFIEY
-590 ELQKKD
+590 ELKGKEGPYEPD
-596 VPHGMGERPPI
+596 PRDLI

>member
-23 SCNASTTFQDLLE
+23 SCNDSTTFQDLLE
-36 YFSFLVPYLNVC
+36 YFSFLVPYLNIC

-66 YSLNSKVIDFSD
+66 YSLDSKVIDFSD
-78 NLDKLVIQKYNDKC
+78 NLDKLVIQKDNDKC

-129 VTFSEPQTQKDFY
+129 GTFSTPHSQKDFY
-142 DAVVHI
+142 DVVVQI

-168 NYEKYKNEEI
+168 NYEKYKNEKI

-193 ILSEMS
+193 LLSKIS
-199 KMSLPSGMSVKTEGL
+199 KLNLPSGMSVKTEGL
-214 SIKYPELEVYQNRRI
+214 SIKYPELKDNQNGRI
-229 VLLDSAGFE
+229 VLLDSAGLE
-238 TPVLE
+238 TPVLD
-243 SGEYN
+243 SGKNN

-295 KLLLKFKNEIK
+295 KLLLKFKKEIENAK
-306 KANRNQTVIVIH
+306 RNQPVIVIH
-318 NLKAYTTKSQVEDYI
+318 NLKTYTTIEQVDDYI
-333 KDTLLKSATFKLE
+333 ENTLLKSATFKLE
-346 KGIIID
+346 KGPIVD
-352 FEQKKLINN
+352 TKNT
-361 EFIHKLNNNFEN
+361 NFKIK
-373 NYNLYEKGS
+373 YILYEKAN
-382 EKFPPIYHLIYAN
+382 EKTPAIFHLIYAN
-395 ENSEAG
+395 ENSKAG
-401 KHYNKITLKFIE
+401 SHYNGFTLNFIE
-413 NTYQTI
+413 NSYQSI
-419 TNHTSYDFIKSI
+419 TNHTSYDVIETTKERFIQ
-431 KEGFIEVSKEILEK
+431 VSKEILEK
-445 QENQNYITKDS
+445 KEKENDITKDS

-505 IIIRVEAPGNCPIVA
+505 IIIRVEAPGNCPMVA
-520 EKKVEGELFIIRLSG
+520 EKIVQGELFIIRLSG

-556 GKFCLDI
+556 GKFFLDI
-563 PLSSKEYTLSEKPP
+563 PLSSKEYIFSEKPP
-577 TFDYQSGVQFIEY
+577 TFDYHSGVQFIEY
-590 ELQKKD
+590 ELKGKEGPYEPD
-596 VPHGMGERPPI
+596 GRPLI

>member
-36 YFSFLVPYLNVC
+36 YFSFLVPYLNIC

-66 YSLNSKVIDFSD
+66 YSLDSKVIDFSD
-78 NLDKLVIQKYNDKC
+78 NLDKLVIQKDNDKC

-129 VTFSEPQTQKDFY
+129 GTFSTPHSQKDFY
-142 DAVVHI
+142 DVVVQI

-168 NYEKYKNEEI
+168 NYEKYKNEKI

-193 ILSEMS
+193 LLSKIS

-214 SIKYPELEVYQNRRI
+214 SIKYPELKGNQNRRI
-229 VLLDSAGFE
+229 VLLDSAGLE
-238 TPVLE
+238 TPVLD
-243 SGEYN
+243 SGNNN

-295 KLLLKFKNEIK
+295 KLLLKFKKEIENAK
-306 KANRNQTVIVIH
+306 RNQPVIVIH
-318 NLKAYTTKSQVEDYI
+318 NLKTYTTIEQVDDYI
-333 KDTLLKSATFKLE
+333 ENTLLKSATFKLE
-346 KGIIID
+346 KGPIVGT
-352 FEQKKLINN
+352 KNT
-361 EFIHKLNNNFEN
+361 NFKIK
-373 NYNLYEKGS
+373 YILYEKAN
-382 EKFPPIYHLIYAN
+382 EKTPAIFHLIYAN
-395 ENSEAG
+395 ENSKAG
-401 KHYNKITLKFIE
+401 SHYNGFTLNFIE
-413 NTYQTI
+413 NSYQSI
-419 TNHTSYDFIKSI
+419 TNHTSYDVIETTKERFIQ
-431 KEGFIEVSKEILEK
+431 VSKEILEK
-445 QENQNYITKDS
+445 KEKENDITKDS

-505 IIIRVEAPGNCPIVA
+505 IIIRVEAPGNCPMVA
-520 EKKVEGELFIIRLSG
+520 EKIVQGERFIIRLSG

-556 GKFCLDI
+556 GKFFLDI
-563 PLSSKEYTLSEKPP
+563 PLSSKEYIFSEKPP
-577 TFDYQSGVQFIEY
+577 TFDYHSGVQFIEY
-590 ELQKKD
+590 ELKEKEG
-596 VPHGMGERPPI
+596 PHGPKGRPLI

>member
-23 SCNASTTFQDLLE
+23 SCNDSTTFQDLLE

-66 YSLNSKVIDFSD
+66 YSLDSKVIDFSD
-78 NLDKLVIQKYNDKC
+78 NLDKLVIQKDNDKC

-129 VTFSEPQTQKDFY
+129 GTFSTPHSQKDFY
-142 DAVVHI
+142 DVVVQI

-168 NYEKYKNEEI
+168 NYEKYKNEKI

-193 ILSEMS
+193 LLSKIS

-214 SIKYPELEVYQNRRI
+214 SIKYPELKGNQNRRI
-229 VLLDSAGFE
+229 VLLDSAGLE
-238 TPVLE
+238 TPVLD
-243 SGEYN
+243 SGKNN

-295 KLLLKFKNEIK
+295 KLLLKFKKEIENAK
-306 KANRNQTVIVIH
+306 RNQPVIVIH
-318 NLKAYTTKSQVEDYI
+318 NLKTYTTIEQVDDYI
-333 KDTLLKSATFKLE
+333 ENTLLKSATFKLE
-346 KGIIID
+346 KGPIVD
-352 FEQKKLINN
+352 TKNIN
-361 EFIHKLNNNFEN
+361 FKIK
-373 NYNLYEKGS
+373 YILYEKAN
-382 EKFPPIYHLIYAN
+382 EKTPAIFHLIYAN
-395 ENSEAG
+395 ENSKAG
-401 KHYNKITLKFIE
+401 SHYNGFTLNFIE
-413 NTYQTI
+413 NSYQSI
-419 TNHTSYDFIKSI
+419 TNNTSYDVIETTKERFIQ
-431 KEGFIEVSKEILEK
+431 VSKEILEK
-445 QENQNYITKDS
+445 KEKENDITKDS

-505 IIIRVEAPGNCPIVA
+505 IIIRVEAPGNCPMVA
-520 EKKVEGELFIIRLSG
+520 EKIVQGELFIIRLSG

-556 GKFCLDI
+556 GKFFLDI
-563 PLSSKEYTLSEKPP
+563 PLSSKEYIFSEKPP
-577 TFDYQSGVQFIEY
+577 TFDYHSGVQFIEY
-590 ELQKKD
+590 ELKGKEG
-596 VPHGMGERPPI
+596 PYGPEGRPLI

>member
-36 YFSFLVPYLNVC
+36 YFSFLVPYLNIC

-66 YSLNSKVIDFSD
+66 YSLDSKVIDFSD
-78 NLDKLVIQKYNDKC
+78 NLDKLVIQKDNDKC

-129 VTFSEPQTQKDFY
+129 GTFSTPHSQKDFY
-142 DAVVHI
+142 DVVVQI

-168 NYEKYKNEEI
+168 NYEKYKNEKI

-193 ILSEMS
+193 LLSKIS

-214 SIKYPELEVYQNRRI
+214 SIKYPELKGNQNRRI
-229 VLLDSAGFE
+229 VLLDSAGLE
-238 TPVLE
+238 TPVLD
-243 SGEYN
+243 SGKNN

-295 KLLLKFKNEIK
+295 KLLLKFKKEIEN
-306 KANRNQTVIVIH
+306 AQRNQPVIVIH
-318 NLKAYTTKSQVEDYI
+318 NLKTYTTIEQVDDYI
-333 KDTLLKSATFKLE
+333 ENTLLKSATFKLE
-346 KGIIID
+346 KGPIVD
-352 FEQKKLINN
+352 TKNT
-361 EFIHKLNNNFEN
+361 NFKIK
-373 NYNLYEKGS
+373 YILYEKAN
-382 EKFPPIYHLIYAN
+382 EKTPAIFHLIYAN
-395 ENSEAG
+395 ENSKAG
-401 KHYNKITLKFIE
+401 SHYNGFTLNFIE
-413 NTYQTI
+413 NSYQSI
-419 TNHTSYDFIKSI
+419 TNHTSYDVIETTKERFIQ
-431 KEGFIEVSKEILEK
+431 VSKEILEK
-445 QENQNYITKDS
+445 KEKENDITKDS

-505 IIIRVEAPGNCPIVA
+505 IIIRVEAPGNCPMVA
-520 EKKVEGELFIIRLSG
+520 EKIVQGELFIIRLSG

-556 GKFCLDI
+556 GKFFLDI
-563 PLSSKEYTLSEKPP
+563 PLSSKEYIFSEKPP
-577 TFDYQSGVQFIEY
+577 TFDYHSGVQFIEY
-590 ELQKKD
+590 ELKGKEG
-596 VPHGMGERPPI
+596 PYGPEGRPLI

>member
-36 YFSFLVPYLNVC
+36 YFSFLVPYLNIC

-66 YSLNSKVIDFSD
+66 YSLDSKVIDFSD
-78 NLDKLVIQKYNDKC
+78 NLDKLVIQKDNDKC

-129 VTFSEPQTQKDFY
+129 GTFSTPHSQKDFY
-142 DAVVHI
+142 DVVVQI

-168 NYEKYKNEEI
+168 NYEKYKNEKI
-178 VKIGVVGN
+178 IKIGVVGN

-193 ILSEMS
+193 LLSKIS

-214 SIKYPELEVYQNRRI
+214 SIKYPELKGNQNRRI
-229 VLLDSAGFE
+229 VLLDSAGLE
-238 TPVLE
+238 TPVLD
-243 SGEYN
+243 SGKNN

-285 VVDILSFSEQ
+285 VVDVLSFSEQ
-295 KLLLKFKNEIK
+295 KLLLKLKKEIENAK
-306 KANRNQTVIVIH
+306 RNQPVIVIH
-318 NLKAYTTKSQVEDYI
+318 NLKTYTTIEQVDDYI
-333 KDTLLKSATFKLE
+333 ENTLLKSATFKLE
-346 KGIIID
+346 KGPIVD
-352 FEQKKLINN
+352 TKNT
-361 EFIHKLNNNFEN
+361 NFKIK
-373 NYNLYEKGS
+373 YILYEKAN
-382 EKFPPIYHLIYAN
+382 EKTPAIFHLIYAN
-395 ENSEAG
+395 ENSKAG
-401 KHYNKITLKFIE
+401 SHYNGFTLNFIE
-413 NTYQTI
+413 NSYQSI
-419 TNHTSYDFIKSI
+419 TNHTSYDVIETTKERFIQ
-431 KEGFIEVSKEILEK
+431 VSKEILEK
-445 QENQNYITKDS
+445 KEKENDITKDS

-505 IIIRVEAPGNCPIVA
+505 IIIRVEAPGNCPMVA
-520 EKKVEGELFIIRLSG
+520 EKIVQGELFIIRLSG

-556 GKFCLDI
+556 GKFFLDI
-563 PLSSKEYTLSEKPP
+563 PLSSKEYIFSEKPP
-577 TFDYQSGVQFIEY
+577 TFDYHSGVQFIEY
-590 ELQKKD
+590 ELKGKEGPYEPD
-596 VPHGMGERPPI
+596 GRPLI

>member
-66 YSLNSKVIDFSD
+66 YSLDSKVIDFSD
-78 NLDKLVIQKYNDKC
+78 NLDKLVIQKDNDKC

-129 VTFSEPQTQKDFY
+129 GTFSTPHSQKDFY
-142 DAVVHI
+142 DVVVQI

-168 NYEKYKNEEI
+168 NYEKYKNEKI

-193 ILSEMS
+193 LLSKIS

-214 SIKYPELEVYQNRRI
+214 SIKYPELKGNQNRRI
-229 VLLDSAGFE
+229 VLLDSAGLE
-238 TPVLE
+238 TPVLD
-243 SGEYN
+243 SGKN
-248 LEGKDKNEIF
+248 ILEGKDKNEIF

-295 KLLLKFKNEIK
+295 KLLLKFKKEIENAK
-306 KANRNQTVIVIH
+306 RNQPVIVIH
-318 NLKAYTTKSQVEDYI
+318 NLKTYTTIEQVDDYI
-333 KDTLLKSATFKLE
+333 ENTLLKSATFKLE
-346 KGIIID
+346 KGPIVD
-352 FEQKKLINN
+352 TKNIN
-361 EFIHKLNNNFEN
+361 FKIK
-373 NYNLYEKGS
+373 YILYEKAN
-382 EKFPPIYHLIYAN
+382 EKTPAIFHLIYAN
-395 ENSEAG
+395 ENSKAG
-401 KHYNKITLKFIE
+401 SHYNGFTLNFIE
-413 NTYQTI
+413 NSYQSI
-419 TNHTSYDFIKSI
+419 TNHTSYDVIETTKERFIQ
-431 KEGFIEVSKEILEK
+431 VSKEILEK
-445 QENQNYITKDS
+445 KEKENDITKDS

-505 IIIRVEAPGNCPIVA
+505 IIIRVEAPGNCPMVA
-520 EKKVEGELFIIRLSG
+520 EKIVQGELFIIRLSG

>member
-36 YFSFLVPYLNVC
+36 YFSFLVPYLNIC

-66 YSLNSKVIDFSD
+66 YSLDSKVIDFSD
-78 NLDKLVIQKYNDKC
+78 NLDKLVIQKDNDKC

-129 VTFSEPQTQKDFY
+129 GTFSTPHSQKDFY
-142 DAVVHI
+142 DVVVQI

-168 NYEKYKNEEI
+168 NYEKYKNEKI

-193 ILSEMS
+193 LLSKIS

-214 SIKYPELEVYQNRRI
+214 SIKYPELKGNQNRRI
-229 VLLDSAGFE
+229 VLLDSAGLE
-238 TPVLE
+238 TPVLD
-243 SGEYN
+243 SGKNN

-295 KLLLKFKNEIK
+295 KLLLKLKKEIENAK
-306 KANRNQTVIVIH
+306 RNQPVIVIH
-318 NLKAYTTKSQVEDYI
+318 NLKTYTTIEQVDDYI
-333 KDTLLKSATFKLE
+333 ENTLLKSATFKLE
-346 KGIIID
+346 KGPIVD
-352 FEQKKLINN
+352 TKNIN
-361 EFIHKLNNNFEN
+361 FKIK
-373 NYNLYEKGS
+373 YILYEKAN
-382 EKFPPIYHLIYAN
+382 EKTPAIFHLIYAN
-395 ENSEAG
+395 ENSKAG
-401 KHYNKITLKFIE
+401 SYYNGFTLNFIE
-413 NTYQTI
+413 NSYQSI
-419 TNHTSYDFIKSI
+419 TNHTSYDVIETTKERFIQ
-431 KEGFIEVSKEILEK
+431 VSKEILEK
-445 QENQNYITKDS
+445 KEKENDITKDS

-505 IIIRVEAPGNCPIVA
+505 IIIRVEAPGNCPMVA
-520 EKKVEGELFIIRLSG
+520 EKIVQGELFIIRLSG

-556 GKFCLDI
+556 GKFILDI
-563 PLSSKEYTLSEKPP
+563 PLSSKEYIFSEKPP
-577 TFDYQSGVQFIEY
+577 TFDYHSGVQFIEY
-590 ELQKKD
+590 ELKGKEG
-596 VPHGMGERPPI
+596 PYGPEGRPLI

>member
-36 YFSFLVPYLNVC
+36 YFSFLVPYLNIC

-66 YSLNSKVIDFSD
+66 YSLDSKVIDFSD
-78 NLDKLVIQKYNDKC
+78 NLDKLAIQKDNDKC

-129 VTFSEPQTQKDFY
+129 GTFSTPHSQKDFY
-142 DAVVHI
+142 DVVVQI

-168 NYEKYKNEEI
+168 NYEKYKNEKI

-193 ILSEMS
+193 LLSKIS

-214 SIKYPELEVYQNRRI
+214 SIKYPELKDNQNRRI
-229 VLLDSAGFE
+229 VLLDSAGLE
-238 TPVLE
+238 TPVLD
-243 SGEYN
+243 SGKNN

-295 KLLLKFKNEIK
+295 KLLLKLKKEIENAK
-306 KANRNQTVIVIH
+306 RNQPVIVIH
-318 NLKAYTTKSQVEDYI
+318 NLKTYTTIEQVDDYI
-333 KDTLLKSATFKLE
+333 ENTLLKSATFKLE
-346 KGIIID
+346 KGPIVD
-352 FEQKKLINN
+352 TKNT
-361 EFIHKLNNNFEN
+361 NFKIK
-373 NYNLYEKGS
+373 YILYEKAN
-382 EKFPPIYHLIYAN
+382 EKTPAIFHLIYAN
-395 ENSEAG
+395 ENSKAG
-401 KHYNKITLKFIE
+401 SHYNGFTLNFIE
-413 NTYQTI
+413 NSYQSI
-419 TNHTSYDFIKSI
+419 TNHTSYDVIETTKERFIQ
-431 KEGFIEVSKEILEK
+431 VSKEILEK
-445 QENQNYITKDS
+445 KEKENDITKDS

-505 IIIRVEAPGNCPIVA
+505 IIIRVEAPGNCPMVA
-520 EKKVEGELFIIRLSG
+520 EKIVQGERFIIRLSG

-556 GKFCLDI
+556 GKFFLDI
-563 PLSSKEYTLSEKPP
+563 PLSSKEYIFSEKPP
-577 TFDYQSGVQFIEY
+577 TFDYHSGVQFIEY
-590 ELQKKD
+590 ELKGKEGPYEPD
-596 VPHGMGERPPI
+596 PRDLI

>member
-36 YFSFLVPYLNVC
+36 YFSFLVPYLNIC

-66 YSLNSKVIDFSD
+66 YSLDSKVIDFSD
-78 NLDKLVIQKYNDKC
+78 NLDKLVIQKDNDKC

-129 VTFSEPQTQKDFY
+129 GTFSTPHSQKDFY
-142 DAVVHI
+142 DVVVQI

-168 NYEKYKNEEI
+168 NYEKYKNEKI

-193 ILSEMS
+193 LLSKIS

-214 SIKYPELEVYQNRRI
+214 SIKYPELKGNQNRRI
-229 VLLDSAGFE
+229 VLLDSAGLE
-238 TPVLE
+238 TPVLD
-243 SGEYN
+243 SGKNN

-295 KLLLKFKNEIK
+295 KLLLKLKKEIENAK
-306 KANRNQTVIVIH
+306 RNQPVIVIH
-318 NLKAYTTKSQVEDYI
+318 NLKTYTTIEQVDDYI
-333 KDTLLKSATFKLE
+333 ENTLLKSATFKLE
-346 KGIIID
+346 KGPIVD
-352 FEQKKLINN
+352 TKNIN
-361 EFIHKLNNNFEN
+361 FKIK
-373 NYNLYEKGS
+373 YILYEKAN
-382 EKFPPIYHLIYAN
+382 EKTPAIFHLIYAN
-395 ENSEAG
+395 ENSKAG
-401 KHYNKITLKFIE
+401 SYYNGFTLNFIE
-413 NTYQTI
+413 NSYQSI
-419 TNHTSYDFIKSI
+419 TNHTSYDVIETTKERFIQ
-431 KEGFIEVSKEILEK
+431 VSKEILEK
-445 QENQNYITKDS
+445 KEKENDITKDS

-505 IIIRVEAPGNCPIVA
+505 IIIRVEAPGNCPMVA
-520 EKKVEGELFIIRLSG
+520 EKIVQGERFIIRLSG

-556 GKFCLDI
+556 GKFFLDI
-563 PLSSKEYTLSEKPP
+563 PLSSKEYIFSEKPP
-577 TFDYQSGVQFIEY
+577 TFDYHSGVQFIEY
-590 ELQKKD
+590 ELKGKEG
-596 VPHGMGERPPI
+596 PYGPEGRPLI